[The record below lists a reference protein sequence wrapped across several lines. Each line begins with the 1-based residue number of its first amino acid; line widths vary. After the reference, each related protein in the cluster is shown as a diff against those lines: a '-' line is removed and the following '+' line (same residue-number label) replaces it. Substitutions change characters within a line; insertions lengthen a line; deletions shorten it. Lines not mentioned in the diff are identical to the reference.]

1 MRKIRG
7 FKLGKQVVKFYGWF
21 FPPKPIW
28 VPPSLATD
36 WQDQDNFSTLQ
47 LGSTSQNQGQ
57 KDMFVELG
65 SGSFLWLPS
74 GGAQVASP
82 YDVGY
87 RSSRACRRGS
97 PSVRAKIKESDNMPR
112 AIFHFSFYP
121 PKASLY
127 NPPSF
132 EGGLLGW
139 QKRNM
144 PRLFWSSSTL
154 VAVIKR
160 SCCVYFQIYINNC
173 PSTNPS
179 GIVSSCR
186 KGCGRGFNCYF
197 GIITNDTTITIL

>member
-74 GGAQVASP
+74 GGWGDASGDGSERP
-82 YDVGY
+82 SGGV
-87 RSSRACRRGS
+87 RGS
-97 PSVRAKIKESDNMPR
+97 KRRWLPRVLVSVIYFDHPLFGEFLRESEEEYTFQRP
-112 AIFHFSFYP
+112 
-121 PKASLY
+121 
-127 NPPSF
+127 
-132 EGGLLGW
+132 GG
-139 QKRNM
+139 
-144 PRLFWSSSTL
+144 
-154 VAVIKR
+154 
-160 SCCVYFQIYINNC
+160 
-173 PSTNPS
+173 
-179 GIVSSCR
+179 
-186 KGCGRGFNCYF
+186 
-197 GIITNDTTITIL
+197 ITIRCRISEFKSVQTRITVCEGKNKRVW